1 MKNSINSIKNSFNE
15 DVFLGRFLFFSVLA
29 IVLFSVLMIFSA
41 SSVIASERFGDP
53 FFFLKRHVIWVF
65 LGFVFM
71 FFGYLVNL
79 KKIQNL
85 SLVFVILCIIFLV
98 AVLIPHIG
106 TSVGGA
112 RRWIRFLGFGFQPS
126 EFAKLA
132 FIIYLSS
139 WLDRKY
145 QIMNQNILVFVPNL
159 FLLAATMF
167 LIYKEPDLGTIV
179 LIVLVVFSMFIVAG
193 IHKKYIFTLIL
204 GALPLLAYGV
214 FGTAYRFKR
223 VLAFLNPWEHFSGT
237 GYQVVQ
243 SYLAIA
249 NSGVLGR
256 GLGGSQLKLS
266 YLPEAHTDFIFSI
279 IIEELGILGTSIVL
293 GFFIIFTIIGIRISL
308 KAPTYFTKMLAFGI
322 TISIGFQALMNIAVI
337 TGSMPTKGI
346 PLPFLSFG
354 GSSLVISMLEVGI
367 LLNIFKDSDKKD
379 RAQLNQN

>member
-1 MKNSINSIKNSFNE
+1 MKDVMNLIKRFLNE
-15 DVFLGRFLFFSVLA
+15 DVLLGRVLFVLTIA
-29 IVLFSVLMIFSA
+29 IVLFSILMIFSA
-41 SSVIASERFGDP
+41 SSVIASEKFGDP
-53 FFFLKRHVIWVF
+53 FFFLKRHIVWVC
-65 LGFVFM
+65 LGFAFM
-71 FFGYLVNL
+71 FFGYLIDL

-85 SLVFVILCIIFLV
+85 SLFFVLFCIILLV

-132 FIIYLSS
+132 FIVYLSS

-145 QIMNQNILVFVPNL
+145 QIMNQNAFVFIPNL
-159 FLLAATMF
+159 LLMAITML
-167 LIYKEPDLGTIV
+167 LIYKEPDLGTIILMV
-179 LIVLVVFSMFIVAG
+179 MVVFSMFIVAG

-204 GALPLLAYGV
+204 SALPFLAYGV

-249 NSGVLGR
+249 NSGILGR

-279 IIEELGILGTSIVL
+279 IIEELGILGSSAVL
-293 GFFIIFTIIGIRISL
+293 LFYIIFTIIGIRISL

-322 TISIGFQALMNIAVI
+322 TTSIGYQSLMNIAVI

-367 LLNIFKDSDKKD
+367 LLNIFKDIHKSDLSISVD
-379 RAQLNQN
+379 